1 MIKLRNA
8 EDRGRFQNG
17 WLDSRHTFSF
27 GHYYDPEHMGVSLL
41 RVINDDRVDPGAGF
55 AAHPHRDME
64 IVSYVLEGE
73 LEHHD
78 SLGNGS
84 VIRPHEVQ
92 RMSAG
97 TGVTHSEFNPSKE
110 NGTNFLQIWLL
121 PKYKGIEPGYA
132 QKHFPPEERSGKLQ
146 LLVSPDGAEG
156 SIDANTDAR
165 MYGAILNDG
174 DEVLHDIEADKVLY
188 VHVARGDITLND
200 EKLGDGDGASV
211 INEQTARLVAHGG
224 AEVLLFELPG
234 VE

>member
-146 LLVSPDGAEG
+146 LLVSPDGADG

-165 MYGAILNDG
+165 MYGTILNDG
-174 DEVLHDIEADKVLY
+174 EEVLHDIEADKVLY
-188 VHVARGDITLND
+188 VHVARGEITLNG
-200 EKLGDGDGASV
+200 EKLGAGDGASV
-211 INEQTARLVAHGG
+211 INEQAARLAGQGG